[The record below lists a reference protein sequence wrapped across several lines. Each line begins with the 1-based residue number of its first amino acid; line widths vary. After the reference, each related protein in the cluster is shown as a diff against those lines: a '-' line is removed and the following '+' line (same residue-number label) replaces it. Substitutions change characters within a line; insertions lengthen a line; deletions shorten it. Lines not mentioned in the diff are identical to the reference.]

1 MNEESRKVGKMF
13 IVGFGPG
20 SKDHITFRA
29 RKAIEESNVVV
40 GYTTY
45 IELVKDL
52 IHGKQII
59 RTGMTEEVDRAK
71 KAVDMAK
78 QGNTVSVVSSGDA
91 GIYGMAGLIFQV
103 LKEDGWRPGYGI
115 EVEVV
120 PGVTALS
127 AIGSLLGAPIM
138 HDFASIS
145 LSDLLTPWEVILK
158 RIEAASQADFVIA
171 LYNPKSGRRTWQIVE
186 AQKVIRKYREGTTPV
201 GIVKS
206 AYRYGQDIVIT
217 DLDHMLNFPIGML
230 TTIIIGNSSTFIF
243 EDLIITPRGYHNKYE
258 LSMKKMP
265 LEIPVAVPE

>member
-1 MNEESRKVGKMF
+1 MAEKGRKAGKIF

-29 RKAIEESNVVV
+29 REAIAESNIVI

-78 QGNTVSVVSSGDA
+78 QGNTVAVVSSGDS
-91 GIYGMAGLIFQV
+91 GIYGMAGLIFEV
-103 LKEDGWRPGYGI
+103 LKEDGWNPYDGVQ
-115 EVEVV
+115 VEVI
-120 PGVTALS
+120 PGVTALCAVS
-127 AIGSLLGAPIM
+127 SLLGAPIM

-158 RIEAASQADFVIA
+158 RIEAAAQADFVIV

-186 AQKVIRKYREGTTPV
+186 AQKMIRKYRAGSTPV

-206 AYRYGQDIVIT
+206 AYRHGQNIVVT
-217 DLDHMLNFPIGML
+217 DLDHMLDFPIGML
-230 TTIIIGNSSTFIF
+230 TTIVIGNSSTFTF
-243 EDLIITPRGYHNKYE
+243 EGLIVTPRGYHKKYE
-258 LSMKKMP
+258 LSMKKIP
-265 LEIPVAVPE
+265 LEITAPVP